1 LDIEAFSGQLYA
13 SPQKQ
18 DTGKLPAVGTM
29 TLDEME
35 ASMIRKT
42 ITFYDG
48 NISKVAR
55 ALGLSRGALYR
66 RMEKYGIE
74 SSESRL

>member
-1 LDIEAFSGQLYA
+1 MSNARFAAYILLLAVSTYFPFAI
-13 SPQKQ
+13 
-18 DTGKLPAVGTM
+18 PAVGTM

-35 ASMIRKT
+35 ASMIRKA
-42 ITFYDG
+42 IAFYDG

-66 RMEKYGIE
+66 RMEKYEI
-74 SSESRL
+74 SEG